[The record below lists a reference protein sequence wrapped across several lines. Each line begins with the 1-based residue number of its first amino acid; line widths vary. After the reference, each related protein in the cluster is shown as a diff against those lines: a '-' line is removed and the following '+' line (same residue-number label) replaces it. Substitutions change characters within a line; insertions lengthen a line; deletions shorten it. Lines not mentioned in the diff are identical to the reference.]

1 MRTAYEIPT
10 FDALFAPLLEALRG
24 LGGSGSVEEIYA
36 KTIEVAG
43 ISEEVASE
51 LHDPEKSNITKVD
64 LTSFGA
70 SFISICASFKL

>member
-10 FDALFAPLLEALRG
+10 FDALFAPLIEALRG

-51 LHDPEKSNITKVD
+51 LHDPEKSNITKVA